1 MSTDTDTDTDTART
15 RSERRADSPATQ
27 VRASRRHVRR
37 ALEAGHRGREHAI
50 SGKDLSRFVPVAYTT
65 VRDVIAELRDDPA
78 GPPIGSCSD
87 GYFII
92 SSGAEL
98 DDYVEGMKET
108 IETKRER
115 LEANVRAFNR
125 RQTE

>member
-1 MSTDTDTDTDTART
+1 MSTDTPQT
-15 RSERRADSPATQ
+15 RSEAHADSDATQ

-37 ALEAGHRGREHAI
+37 ALDAGHRGRANAI
-50 SGKDLSRFVPVAYTT
+50 SGKDLARFVPVAYTT

-78 GPPIGSCSD
+78 GPPIGNCAD

-98 DDYVEGMKET
+98 DAYVEGMKET
-108 IETKRER
+108 IATKRER
-115 LEANVRAFNR
+115 LEANVRAYNR
-125 RQTE
+125 RQADE